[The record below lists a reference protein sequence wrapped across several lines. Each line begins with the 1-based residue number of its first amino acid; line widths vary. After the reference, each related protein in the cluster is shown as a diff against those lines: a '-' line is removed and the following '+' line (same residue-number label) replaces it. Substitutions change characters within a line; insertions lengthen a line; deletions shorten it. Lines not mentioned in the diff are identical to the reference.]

1 MATPAVK
8 GKLMSM
14 ALPVPIIDMSMGHTD
29 AEKEA
34 NREEIRTEETRE
46 WSFPQKAGDCVGPSV
61 VVAMN

>member
-1 MATPAVK
+1 
-8 GKLMSM
+8 MSM

-61 VVAMN
+61 VAAMN